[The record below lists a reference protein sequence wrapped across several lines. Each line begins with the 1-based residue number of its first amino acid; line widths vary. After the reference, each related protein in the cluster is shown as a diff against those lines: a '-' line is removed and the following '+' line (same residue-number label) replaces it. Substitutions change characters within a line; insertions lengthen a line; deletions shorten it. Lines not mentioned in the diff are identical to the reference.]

1 MSHGFISDNMQ
12 IQPKEIIIAVLQN
25 PREKVIG
32 VLHEIN
38 AAGVFVRGIDLNAF
52 EDFTQAI
59 IKSEQF
65 FGMNDNFFPMWR
77 IERIA
82 KDESSMDL
90 PSMQEQ
96 FTRRTGLKIEDF

>member
-1 MSHGFISDNMQ
+1 MAQ
-12 IQPKEIIIAVLQN
+12 IKPNEIIIAVLQN

-32 VLHEIN
+32 VLREIN
-38 AAGVFVRGIDLNAF
+38 ASGVFVRGIDLNAF

-59 IKSEQF
+59 VKSEQF
-65 FGMNDNFFPMWR
+65 FGMSDCFFPMWR
-77 IERIA
+77 IERITN
-82 KDESSMDL
+82 DESAIDL

>member
-1 MSHGFISDNMQ
+1 MAQ
-12 IQPKEIIIAVLQN
+12 IKPNEIVIAVLQN

-32 VLHEIN
+32 VLREIN
-38 AAGVFVRGIDLNAF
+38 ASGVFVRGIDLNAF

-59 IKSEQF
+59 VKSEQF
-65 FGMNDNFFPMWR
+65 FGMSDCFFPMWR
-77 IERIA
+77 IERITN
-82 KDESSMDL
+82 DESAIDL

>member
-1 MSHGFISDNMQ
+1 MAQ
-12 IQPKEIIIAVLQN
+12 IQPTEIAIIVLQN
-25 PREKVIG
+25 PREKIIG
-32 VLHEIN
+32 VLREIN
-38 AAGVFVRGIDLNAF
+38 AAGVFIRGIDLNAF

-59 IKSEQF
+59 VRSEQF

-77 IERIA
+77 IERISG
-82 KDESSMDL
+82 DENSMDL

>member
-1 MSHGFISDNMQ
+1 MAQ
-12 IQPKEIIIAVLQN
+12 IQPNEIVIAVLQN

-38 AAGVFVRGIDLNAF
+38 ASGVFVRGIDLNAF

-59 IKSEQF
+59 VRSEQF
-65 FGMNDNFFPMWR
+65 FGMSDCFFPMWR
-77 IERIA
+77 IERIT

-96 FTRRTGLKIEDF
+96 FTRRTGLKLEDF

>member
-1 MSHGFISDNMQ
+1 M
-12 IQPKEIIIAVLQN
+12 QN
-25 PREKVIG
+25 PREKIIG

-38 AAGVFVRGIDLNAF
+38 ASGVFIRGIDLNAF

-59 IKSEQF
+59 VKGEQF
-65 FGMNDNFFPMWR
+65 FGMSDSFLPMWR
-77 IERIA
+77 IERIT

-96 FTRRTGLKIEDF
+96 FTKRTGLKFDDF

>member
-1 MSHGFISDNMQ
+1 MQ
-12 IQPKEIIIAVLQN
+12 IQPNEIIIAVLQN

-38 AAGVFVRGIDLNAF
+38 ASGVFIRGIDLNAF

-59 IKSEQF
+59 VKNEQF
-65 FGMNDNFFPMWR
+65 FGMSDNFFPMWR
-77 IERIA
+77 VERIT
-82 KDESSMDL
+82 KDESSLDL

-96 FTRRTGLKIEDF
+96 FTRRTGLNFDDF

>member
-1 MSHGFISDNMQ
+1 MQ
-12 IQPKEIIIAVLQN
+12 IKSNEIVIAVLQN

-38 AAGVFVRGIDLNAF
+38 ASGVFVRGIDLNAF

-59 IKSEQF
+59 VKGEQF
-65 FGMNDNFFPMWR
+65 FGMSDNFFPMWR
-77 IERIA
+77 IERVT